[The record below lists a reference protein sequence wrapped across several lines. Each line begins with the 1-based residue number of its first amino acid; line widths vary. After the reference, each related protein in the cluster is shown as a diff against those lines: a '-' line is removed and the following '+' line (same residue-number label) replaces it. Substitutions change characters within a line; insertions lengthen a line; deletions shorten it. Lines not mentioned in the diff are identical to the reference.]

1 MYPPFE
7 FNNLLGPL
15 MALGLF
21 AGAIKCFLLCGALG
35 EFFRREEASYKEQR

>member
-15 MALGLF
+15 MVI
-21 AGAIKCFLLCGALG
+21 AGIATIAKLMVILAVYQEFLKRQEDSWAK
-35 EFFRREEASYKEQR
+35 A

>member
-15 MALGLF
+15 IALGFF
-21 AGAIKCFLLCGALG
+21 AASLKLILVLGFLKLYY
-35 EFFRREEASYKEQR
+35 RREEASYRD

>member
-15 MALGLF
+15 IVL
-21 AGAIKCFLLCGALG
+21 GAL
-35 EFFRREEASYKEQR
+35 ATAVKLLVLLTVYKEFLKRQEDSWQKS

>member
-15 MALGLF
+15 MVLGILGV
-21 AGAIKCFLLCGALG
+21 AVKLLVVLAIYNEFLKRQEDSWAK
-35 EFFRREEASYKEQR
+35 S